1 LFYYLPGT
9 HISENFLLLMLRKRK
24 IMHQQK
30 PGQGNLYYIRLKGIL
45 DHPIA
50 DWFGDI
56 TIIPQ
61 ENSETL
67 LVGRFT
73 DQPALRGL
81 LDQLWNLN
89 LTVLSVERIEN
100 EPNK

>member
-1 LFYYLPGT
+1 MFTYW
-9 HISENFLLLMLRKRK
+9 
-24 IMHQQK
+24 
-30 PGQGNLYYIRLKGIL
+30 IRLKGVL

-61 ENSETL
+61 ENGETL
-67 LVGRFT
+67 LVGKFA

-89 LTVLSVERIEN
+89 LTILSVETIDNQNAQNCKQESEEGRQE
-100 EPNK
+100 

>member
-1 LFYYLPGT
+1 
-9 HISENFLLLMLRKRK
+9 MD
-24 IMHQQK
+24 QK
-30 PGQGNLYYIRLKGIL
+30 TINHGNMYRIRIEGAL

-56 TIIPQ
+56 TVIPQ
-61 ENSETL
+61 ENGETL
-67 LVGRFT
+67 LVGQFV

-89 LTVLSVERIEN
+89 FAIVSFERFEN
-100 EPNK
+100 EHNK

>member
-1 LFYYLPGT
+1 MHPKESGQDNFY
-9 HISENFLLLMLRKRK
+9 
-24 IMHQQK
+24 Q
-30 PGQGNLYYIRLKGIL
+30 IRLEGVL

-50 DWFGDI
+50 DWFGGI

-61 ENSETL
+61 ENGDTL
-67 LVGRFT
+67 LVCQFV

-89 LTVLSVERIEN
+89 LTIQSVERIDNRKSQESHQ
-100 EPNK
+100 ESEEGRQE